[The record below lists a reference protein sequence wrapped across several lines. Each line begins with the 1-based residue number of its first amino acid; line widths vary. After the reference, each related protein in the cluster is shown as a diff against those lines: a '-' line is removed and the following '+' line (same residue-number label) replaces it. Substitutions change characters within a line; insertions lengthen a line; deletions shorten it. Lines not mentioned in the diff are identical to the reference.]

1 MVASRNFMRILLPR
15 ISLGI
20 YIICKFDYRY
30 EWVKGIQQKL
40 VTHPFICLVFFLDYL
55 QFSELKGNYSS
66 QSKSEKKSQELNDCD
81 FVNLNKEDIQYLPS
95 S

>member
-1 MVASRNFMRILLPR
+1 MGKGDPAE
-15 ISLGI
+15 ISH
-20 YIICKFDYRY
+20 
-30 EWVKGIQQKL
+30 
-40 VTHPFICLVFFLDYL
+40 TPFYLFGFFFNYL

-81 FVNLNKEDIQYLPS
+81 SVNLNKEDIQYLPS